1 MRLEGVPPDGKMG
14 LGGAGLL
21 RERWESEPDYGG
33 LCSFVLLLML
43 LESRPCVVCILYLML
58 RWNELYSTWKTVGI
72 G

>member
-1 MRLEGVPPDGKMG
+1 MRLEGVPPDRKMG

-21 RERWESEPDYGG
+21 RERWESEPD
-33 LCSFVLLLML
+33 SFVLLLML